1 MTSNYPLWI
10 RGCPLAEGDEYA
22 YATAEEDGGSVV
34 CCVSKFHRKEMEYY
48 LDPDTIHS
56 GLTNA
61 SGEISAQTNLKNTHF
76 KLHGHWRDSKE
87 FGEILRTSWK
97 SFLSDGGERVYFSSE
112 NYEDAMNIQGE
123 TKPDTTK
130 LSFDYYS
137 DKHRVGFLKEIKA
150 CNHSHQHTFGWLKV
164 DYNKSHKNVAVRS
177 STGKEVQYSY
187 EDYHHGDK
195 LGNVTYLEKVQ
206 STDRPT
212 EYYSYDTFH
221 GHRYLSKISYPDG
234 RYLKLDYDSKGRVT
248 EQRAPV
254 GPDGK
259 EKRIFCFV
267 YYPDRKTEVYDAE
280 GRKTLYRYSSRDRL
294 THIEKFKNVTPKSAS
309 ISDEAPECADDE
321 ELDFE
326 SPTDLDQPILPTDFD
341 QPIAKGTPRKLYRG
355 EEFFWGKRESTHR
368 GKRDDSDEGHLL
380 AKTIYNKDEKAVVCE
395 RYSYDSYGNI
405 TEETLHGNLSGQY
418 ADPFSVSD
426 EGSPKHHT
434 EKYSKQ
440 YTYSHDKFHLKTS
453 QKEDDGPKI
462 EYEYQPGTNL
472 LTAKF
477 TYDGHKLKIREFFE
491 YDSDA
496 VLVKKI
502 IDNGSS
508 THASH
513 LSDVTERRI
522 TYIKPVRDRDDYGV
536 GLPERI
542 TECYL
547 NIASGKEVQLKRID
561 YSYTKAGL
569 VEKEEAYDADD
580 HYKYKLY
587 TKYDSKNRP
596 TWKTDAIGRE
606 YRFEYDDN
614 GNKTREELVDSGV
627 FTALSYDKAN
637 RLVRK
642 SEHHSDGVKF
652 VTSYSY
658 DAIGNLISE
667 TDHYGQTTTYSYDSM
682 NRERQAILPSV
693 LDKNGTSIT
702 PTLFKKHDLLDNV
715 SSQTDANGN
724 TFRTTYTIRH
734 EPCCIE
740 YPDGSS
746 ERFEYNLNGTLAK
759 KWERNGSKKKFTYDF
774 LGRVLTTKILDAN
787 GTLLST
793 TSNTYDAFHCTSS
806 TDPMGYT
813 TYFTYDGAGRLSS
826 VQKAQSLTLYY
837 YDSLGRKKKTTEV
850 LGQNQYIDTIE
861 ERDILDRVIESKRVY
876 SDGTLLSLKT
886 FEYDARGNCTD
897 VTSYTSADDST
908 TTHTDYSSRNV
919 PVRII
924 DALGNKT
931 KISYD
936 YEWKNDLNQNVLR
949 KVTKDPLGNQTIEIF
964 DTHSRL
970 DTVEKRAS
978 DSTLLAK
985 TTFRYDAKGNKT
997 QEKEYVVV
1005 NGSVIR
1011 EYIVE
1016 WTYTPMDRVSSLIE
1030 QPGTSEEKVTR
1041 YTYTKGGL
1049 VETICKPDGVVL
1061 THIYDGLN
1069 RLIDLSSSDGTIH
1082 FTYTYDLN
1090 NNPISV
1096 IDENANVPFRKSFD
1110 EFGHVTSEDL
1120 WPGLNT
1126 TYTYDPLGRCTN
1138 YGINNAPYV
1147 EYQYCNGHLTDVI
1160 RKDPSGTDQ
1169 YRHRYTKVD
1178 LEEKVVESYL
1188 IASLG
1193 TSTQTFD
1200 AMGRVSTITTPFWQ
1214 EVIPQDGYDAAGNL
1228 HKADVQDNLG
1238 GIPYRYSYDNLY
1250 QLIREEGLV
1259 YEDFTYDSI
1268 CNRVKKNGTDCQ
1280 VNALNELLSESAVT
1294 YNYDKNGNLIE
1305 LLDGDKHLTF
1315 CYDALDR
1322 LRAVERPNKFRV
1334 EFFYDPSHRRLRK
1347 QEFTWVNNSWQQEY
1361 EKRFIYFGDRE
1372 VGSCD
1377 SQGAIQEFRVLGR
1390 GKGAELGAT
1399 VAVELDNRL
1408 FCPINDHRG
1417 NIVTLIDVVSLKP
1430 FETYRYAAFG
1440 EEQRYD
1446 STGAPTDAR
1455 NPWRFASKRTD
1466 PETRFVFFGRRY
1478 YSPYTGRFVTPDP
1491 VGFSDGPN
1499 LYAYVHNSPL
1509 VLIDPYG
1516 LTTLEDARDVGVE
1529 AGMGAVQ
1536 GFIHPYDTLSS
1547 HAGYLVQFRR
1557 DVCNGDFSSITNTS
1571 VTDKVRFA
1579 CARTGE
1585 AAGMAVGVASM
1596 AKVAFPVVRAG
1607 VYAVGAYAQS
1617 LVSGVGS
1624 WAAERGF
1631 IRAAEARMA
1640 VAAEAKAVAMGET
1653 AVASENSSGIATRIG
1668 AKRSSVAESSI
1679 QKKNLAEHLRQC
1691 EKYGSERVRFLE
1703 NGRVRYY
1710 GPLDIAKKPGE
1721 MTGRRMVR
1729 EWDPKNSLHKTWH
1742 ETLDGNGRIRSVR
1755 PEYND
1760 GLKRHFIFH
1769 EDGSY
1774 GGTR

>member
-76 KLHGHWRDSKE
+76 KLHGHWKDSKE
-87 FGEILRTSWK
+87 YGEILRTSWK
-97 SFLSDGGERVYFSSE
+97 SFLSDGGEREYFSSE
-112 NYEDAMNIQGE
+112 NYEDPMNIRGE

-137 DKHRVGFLKEIKA
+137 DKHRTGFLKEIKA

-177 STGKEVQYSY
+177 STGKEALYSY
-187 EDYHHGDK
+187 EDYHHSDK
-195 LGNVTYLEKVQ
+195 LGNVRYLEKVQ

-267 YYPDRKTEVYDAE
+267 YYPNDRKTEVYDAE

-294 THIEKFKNVTPKSAS
+294 THIEKFKNETPKAAC
-309 ISDEAPECADDE
+309 ISDDECADDE
-321 ELDFE
+321 EFDFE
-326 SPTDLDQPILPTDFD
+326 SPADLDQPILPDDLD

-395 RYSYDSYGNI
+395 RYSYDSHGNI
-405 TEETLHGNLSGQY
+405 TEETLHGNLSGQC

-462 EYEYQPGTNL
+462 EYEYKPGTNL

-496 VLVKKI
+496 VLVKRI

-547 NIASGKEVQLKRID
+547 DVASGKEIQLKRTD

-569 VEKEEAYDADD
+569 VDREDVLDAYNDI
-580 HYKYKLY
+580 KYMVY

-596 TWKTDAIGRE
+596 VCKIDSACRE

-614 GNKTREELVDSGV
+614 GNKTREELVNSGV
-627 FTALSYDKAN
+627 FTALSYDTAN

-658 DAIGNLISE
+658 NAVGNLISE

-693 LDKNGTSIT
+693 LDKNGISIT

-724 TFRTTYTIRH
+724 TIRTTYTIRH

-746 ERFEYNLNGTLAK
+746 EEFEYNLNGTLAK
-759 KWERNGSKKKFTYDF
+759 KRERNGSKKKFTYDF

-787 GTLLST
+787 GTLLSA

-806 TDPMGYT
+806 TDPMGFT
-813 TYFTYDGAGRLSS
+813 TTFQYDGAGRLAS
-826 VQKAQSLTLYY
+826 VQKGQSLTLYY

-861 ERDILDRVIESKRVY
+861 QRDILDRVIEVRKDY
-876 SDGTLLSLKT
+876 SDGTLLSLKA
-886 FEYDARGNCTD
+886 FAYDIRGNCTD
-897 VTSYTSADDST
+897 VTSYTSADVST
-908 TTHTDYSSRNV
+908 TTHTDYSTRNV
-919 PVRII
+919 PVRIV

-931 KISYD
+931 KLSYD
-936 YEWKNDLNQNVLR
+936 YEWKNDLNQSVLR

-964 DTHSRL
+964 DTYSRL

-1005 NGSVIR
+1005 NGSIIR
-1011 EYIVE
+1011 EYVVE
-1016 WTYTPMDRVSSLIE
+1016 WTYTPMDQVSSLIE

-1049 VETICKPDGVVL
+1049 VETICKPDGVIL
-1061 THIYDGLN
+1061 THTYDGLN
-1069 RLIDLSSSDGTIH
+1069 RLIDLTSSDGTIH

-1096 IDENANVPFRKSFD
+1096 IDENVNVPFRKSFD
-1110 EFGHVTSEDL
+1110 EFGRVTGEDL
-1120 WPGLNT
+1120 WPGLNI
-1126 TYTYDPLGRCTN
+1126 TYTYDPLGRCTLL
-1138 YGINNAPYV
+1138 GINNAPYV
-1147 EYQYCNGHLTDVI
+1147 EYQYRSGHLTDVI
-1160 RKDPSGTDQ
+1160 RKDPSGNDQ
-1169 YRHRYTKVD
+1169 YRHRYTKID

-1200 AMGRVSTITTPFWQ
+1200 NLGRIASITTPFWQ

-1250 QLIREEGLV
+1250 QLVREEGLV
-1259 YEDFTYDSI
+1259 NEDFTYDSI
-1268 CNRVKKNGTDCQ
+1268 CNRVKKNGSDCQ

-1294 YNYDKNGNLIE
+1294 YNYDRNGNLIE
-1305 LLDGDKHLTF
+1305 LIDGDKRLTF

-1322 LRAVERPNKFRV
+1322 LRAVERPNKLRV

-1347 QEFTWVNNSWQQEY
+1347 QVFTWTNNSWQREY
-1361 EKRFIYFGDRE
+1361 EKKFIYFGNRE

-1377 SQGAIQEFRVLGR
+1377 SQGTIQEFRVLGR

-1399 VAVELDNRL
+1399 VAVELDGRL

-1536 GFIHPYDTLSS
+1536 GFVHPLDTLYNQC
-1547 HAGYLVQFRR
+1547 GYLTQFGH
-1557 DVCNGDFSSITNTS
+1557 DVYNGDFSMMRNASASDIA
-1571 VTDKVRFA
+1571 RFV
-1579 CARTGE
+1579 CARAAET
-1585 AAGMAVGVASM
+1585 AGMAAAIVPIGRVACTALRVGTA
-1596 AKVAFPVVRAG
+1596 AAG
-1607 VYAVGAYAQS
+1607 ACTRS
-1617 LVSGVGS
+1617 LSNRVSAC
-1624 WAAERGF
+1624 AAEKGCVRVAESGMATAVEA
-1631 IRAAEARMA
+1631 RAAEASARKILA
-1640 VAAEAKAVAMGET
+1640 GAECKAGTTEAGFVDLASQRSRRHILNGEKLIKNGKE
-1653 AVASENSSGIATRIG
+1653 VYSGGHRYPGQPGKTPFPKEWSDDKIMHHISDIATDPRIPWIPG
-1668 AKRSSVAESSI
+1668 KAGSPRV
-1679 QKKNLAEHLRQC
+1679 LAE
-1691 EKYGSERVRFLE
+1691 G
-1703 NGRVRYY
+1703 
-1710 GPLDIAKKPGE
+1710 
-1721 MTGRRMVR
+1721 VR
-1729 EWDPKNSLHKTWH
+1729 EGVN
-1742 ETLDGNGRIRSVR
+1742 IRVV
-1755 PEYND
+1755 
-1760 GLKRHFIFH
+1760 I
-1769 EDGSY
+1769 GSKEGIVTGFPIPPY
-1774 GGTR
+1774 R